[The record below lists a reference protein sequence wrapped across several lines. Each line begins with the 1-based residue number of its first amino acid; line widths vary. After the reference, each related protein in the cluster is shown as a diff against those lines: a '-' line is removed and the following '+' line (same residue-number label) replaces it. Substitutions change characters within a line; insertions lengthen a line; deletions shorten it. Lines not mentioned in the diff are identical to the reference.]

1 MTHCSSAWRK
11 FVRVMLPMIP
21 AVLVFTMASGSK
33 PLHAAPRPQGA
44 LRMSCS
50 SDDMRRHV
58 CPVDTTGGV
67 QMVHQKSEAKC
78 IQNRSWGF
86 DNRGIWVDHG
96 CRAEFEVG
104 AQAAAVIIRHDDG
117 HEGGHDRGHD
127 AYRET
132 RHDAD
137 FQGWGDAYMVYCAS
151 DMMERVWC
159 PADSR
164 FGVRMIRQRSEAGCV
179 EGETWGY
186 GKRGIWVDRG

>member
-104 AQAAAVIIRHDDG
+104 AQVVVDTHRAGHDGAEIRA
-117 HEGGHDRGHD
+117 HDRGHD
-127 AYRET
+127 AD
-132 RHDAD
+132 HDA
-137 FQGWGDAYMVYCAS
+137 
-151 DMMERVWC
+151 R
-159 PADSR
+159 
-164 FGVRMIRQRSEAGCV
+164 
-179 EGETWGY
+179 
-186 GKRGIWVDRG
+186 